1 MHLVF
6 HVVPRLEG
14 PTNENINL
22 SQSVASVAD
31 TFLHEELSPP
41 EEATLWRSFQEE
53 AAGTQ
58 SNYIPGHIPG
68 GLEFSSI
75 IHEDR
80 RKFEM
85 EPAGVS
91 IFATLIENLLSRFE
105 FDAQNIQVTLV
116 HPENMSLTLSLQEIR
131 YHTTSKDEHFSPS
144 CKDDGPQGESRT
156 VTLTGTSISW
166 KDLSASP
173 IASPS
178 YLAPQTPLA
187 HSRRDSDVSMPRN
200 LSWSSDSSIDED
212 TQFAMSQSL
221 ASLPPQRCS
230 PASSVSSSMYESAI
244 STAPPVIQNTESI
257 TIQLPE
263 GPLDKP
269 QVLEDP
275 LEATDSPLL
284 PSQQILSFGPQSIT
298 LRLTTPS
305 PSVQAEES
313 NPFESTSDPA
323 CSNDTQIR
331 VDLSIGIVSCVVRPQ
346 QVWSLVYL
354 AQAISPNQDGQ
365 IERSRTQL
373 PTSSKVPPLKFDAQI
388 RGIVFLFLPFAA
400 DTDIDSSRLTQFFNH
415 PVVPPTLDCGY
426 TRLYLESLST
436 TLSISDARNVE
447 GSSIHQDSIIS
458 FDSSLV
464 DVSAFIINPVT
475 ESRESGATAG
485 VLALPLLMTD
495 PHLVSQYSGVH
506 SHPGSTGINPKL
518 PTFDIIDWKA
528 RKSRNFGIKVS
539 QWRSQPLR
547 PNRVNLHQTHKSH
560 FSSNLSQAAVRIIGN
575 RTAPPTQGEASSDAS
590 LGSVEVQVAP
600 LNIRLDLEHI
610 LQPGGPV
617 SFFEEVLA
625 LESRSNSDQDS
636 ISSERTV
643 EEHQILPRSR
653 VAGNSNSQFDPNL
666 GYEHSDPELR
676 HIVSR
681 QIIFSVT

>member
-1 MHLVF
+1 MYLVF

-41 EEATLWRSFQEE
+41 EEATLWQSFQEE

-58 SNYIPGHIPG
+58 SDYIPGHIPG

-116 HPENMSLTLSLQEIR
+116 HPENISLTLSLQEIR
-131 YHTTSKDEHFSPS
+131 YHTTSKDEHFPPS
-144 CKDDGPQGESRT
+144 SKDDRPQGESRT

-178 YLAPQTPLA
+178 YLAPQTLLA
-187 HSRRDSDVSMPRN
+187 RSRRDSDVSIPRN
-200 LSWSSDSSIDED
+200 LSWSSDSSIDEG

-221 ASLPPQRCS
+221 ASLPPQRRS

-244 STAPPVIQNTESI
+244 STAPPVQNTESI

-263 GPLDKP
+263 RPLDKP

-275 LEATDSPLL
+275 LEATDSPLF

-305 PSVQAEES
+305 PSVQAEDD

-323 CSNDTQIR
+323 YSNDTQIR
-331 VDLSIGIVSCVVRPQ
+331 VDLSIGIVSCVFRPQ

-354 AQAISPNQDGQ
+354 AQAISPNQDGHM
-365 IERSRTQL
+365 ETSRTQL
-373 PTSSKVPPLKFDAQI
+373 PTSSKVPPLKLDAQI
-388 RGIVFLFLPFAA
+388 RGIVFLLLPFAA

-447 GSSIHQDSIIS
+447 GSSVRQDSVMS
-458 FDSSLV
+458 FEFSLL
-464 DVSAFIINPVT
+464 DVSAFIMGPVT

-506 SHPGSTGINPKL
+506 SHPGSTGIYSKL

-528 RKSRNFGIKVS
+528 KKSRNFGIKVS
-539 QWRSQPLR
+539 HWRSQPPR

-575 RTAPPTQGEASSDAS
+575 RTVPPTQGGAPFDVSF
-590 LGSVEVQVAP
+590 GSVEVQVAP

-643 EEHQILPRSR
+643 EEHQILLRSR
-653 VAGNSNSQFDPNL
+653 VAGNSNSQLDPNL
-666 GYEHSDPELR
+666 GYEQSDPELR

-681 QIIFSVT
+681 QFIFSVT